1 MKERGMIFNTEMV
14 KAILEGRKTQTR
26 RPVKPRIMDC
36 SKSHQHYTEAEW
48 KNDPMKLIR
57 DVRIHKNEFYCEL
70 CGYGIMPNGHSMF
83 KSPFGVPGDRIY
95 VRETW
100 NHSFLADDDVI
111 RNREYVYYAD
121 GDHVCQK
128 WRPSI
133 HMPREASRLFLQIT
147 DVRVEK
153 VSGIS
158 EEDAI
163 AEGIKNL
170 GFTEGNPHKALYAQ
184 LYESI
189 YGPDSWEK
197 DWVWVYKFKVL

>member
-26 RPVKPRIMDC
+26 RPVKPPFE
-36 SKSHQHYTEAEW
+36 KH
-48 KNDPMKLIR
+48 
-57 DVRIHKNEFYCEL
+57 
-70 CGYGIMPNGHSMF
+70 PNGYITKRVGNNRF
-83 KSPFGVPGDRIY
+83 TPYESPFGVPGDIIY

-100 NHSFLADDDVI
+100 CDSLHSDGYEVDGSESVHTCYGYLASGKYACGRDVPDDV
-111 RNREYVYYAD
+111 
-121 GDHVCQK
+121 K
-128 WRPSI
+128 WNPSI
-133 HMPREASRLFLQIT
+133 HMPRIAAQIFLQIT
-147 DVRVEK
+147 DVRVER
-153 VSGIS
+153 VRDIS